1 MKRLFETLPESG
13 ARLDPDKR
21 RIALIDATLRCIIKE
36 GHAGLSLRK
45 VCHEAGV
52 STGLVTHHFA
62 GKEELL
68 TEAYRYLTRNI
79 YSRIN
84 ESLEQADDPSALNK
98 LRLFIDVSFRKPV
111 LDEDYL
117 MIWLVFWG
125 LSKQSTEIEV
135 LRNEVNNRVIKTLEM
150 LMTEV
155 ADELSLSNV
164 NIRLA
169 AIGLSALM
177 DGLWLEWSLNPKNF
191 SPDEAAKICQCWVNA
206 LVTNCLQGLS

>member
-1 MKRLFETLPESG
+1 MKSLFATPPESG
-13 ARLDPDKR
+13 ARLSPDKR

-45 VCHEAGV
+45 VCQEAGV
-52 STGLVTHHFA
+52 SAGLVTHHFA

-68 TEAYRYLTRNI
+68 TEAYRYLTRDI

-84 ESLEQADDPSALNK
+84 QSLEQACDPSALNQ
-98 LRLFIDVSFRKPV
+98 LRLFIDVSFRRPV

-125 LSKQSTEIEV
+125 LSKQKPAIAA
-135 LRNEVNNRVIKTLEM
+135 LRNEVNNKVIKTLEK
-150 LMTEV
+150 LMTEAV
-155 ADELSLSNV
+155 GELSIDDV

-169 AIGLSALM
+169 ATGLSALM
-177 DGLWLEWSLNPKNF
+177 DGLWLEWSLNPSNF
-191 SPDEAAKICQCWVNA
+191 SPDEAAKICQCWVDA
-206 LVTNCLQGLS
+206 LVANCFQRLA